1 MDSRQTSKANVAG
14 QGGGCGVAEGYK
26 KEVTAQLIPSGV
38 DRSPCLKGGEGEQ
51 GDVKV
56 SPKKPAGDLGWG
68 RLQKLGLCLRDCIMG
83 DKFTAKLLSYEGY
96 HRYISVTGG
105 AWGKK
110 VWRVR
115 VGAEY

>member
-1 MDSRQTSKANVAG
+1 MAG
-14 QGGGCGVAEGYK
+14 QGSGCSRAE
-26 KEVTAQLIPSGV
+26 KELIPQLMLEWGGQVPMTDGRKRRAGGGKDISKEASWG
-38 DRSPCLKGGEGEQ
+38 SGGEG
-51 GDVKV
+51 
-56 SPKKPAGDLGWG
+56 L
-68 RLQKLGLCLRDCIMG
+68 LQNLGLCLRDCIMG